1 MSSLTPVL
9 TVRGAAAAAEFYGGA
24 FGAREV
30 HRNTYP
36 DGRAVVELAVGDARF
51 RVADEAPEAG
61 NLSPGALGGTSVRL
75 NLFVADPDAF
85 VARAV
90 GRGATLIAPVADRS
104 YGLRQGRIADP
115 YGHHW
120 LVGRPLDDASGE
132 WTRR

>member
-1 MSSLTPVL
+1 MLTPVL
-9 TVRGAAAAAEFYGGA
+9 TVRGAAAAAEFFVAA

-51 RVADEAPEAG
+51 RVADEAPEAA
-61 NLSPGALGGTSVRL
+61 NLSPDALGGTSVRL

-85 VARAV
+85 VERAV
-90 GRGATLIAPVADRS
+90 GRGATLIAPVADQS

-115 YGHHW
+115 FGHHW
-120 LVGRPLDDASGE
+120 LIGRPLDDASGD
-132 WTRR
+132 WARR